1 MRKRSTNIIVLF
13 FVLLFVFSLFGY
25 NAFADKAFEK
35 AIDAKL
41 NSIVYTKDPKVI
53 SSSNPYDYIKGP
65 DSSKDYNYIVSQG
78 EKSLNYLLKK
88 FATSNSNG
96 LKEYIMAIACSEILK
111 ENPDSKNW
119 GSGKEWYIN
128 YLKQKK

>member
-1 MRKRSTNIIVLF
+1 MRKKSTIVIVLF
-13 FVLLFVFSLFGY
+13 FVLLFGFTLFGY
-25 NAFADKAFEK
+25 NSFTDKAFEK
-35 AIDAKL
+35 AIDTKL
-41 NSIVYTKDPKVI
+41 NSIVYTEDLKVTM
-53 SSSNPYDYIKGP
+53 SSNPYDYIKGP